1 MKIDI
6 SDILKHSGASLR
18 LDFSESIKIN
28 DFIAEDFDFA
38 KPVTFKGTLVN
49 AGGIIKLDGEL
60 WADYRQ
66 NAQGASRI
74 LNQRCILM

>member
-1 MKIDI
+1 LTCGLLVSIIVLVGLRVTLMKIDI

-28 DFIAEDFDFA
+28 DFIAEDLTLA

-49 AGGIIKLDGEL
+49 AGGL
-60 WADYRQ
+60 
-66 NAQGASRI
+66 
-74 LNQRCILM
+74 

>member
-28 DFIAEDFDFA
+28 DFIAEDLTLA

-49 AGGIIKLDGEL
+49 AGGL
-60 WADYRQ
+60 
-66 NAQGASRI
+66 
-74 LNQRCILM
+74 

>member
-28 DFIAEDFDFA
+28 D
-38 KPVTFKGTLVN
+38 L
-49 AGGIIKLDGEL
+49 
-60 WADYRQ
+60 
-66 NAQGASRI
+66 
-74 LNQRCILM
+74 